1 MLENSSAGSIM
12 ERAGCMVIFG
22 REWIMSNVEGVGGSG
37 VGRRMEIEG
46 WKGTVHVVGFTLL
59 DCAGWM
65 VEDGGWT
72 VEGGG

>member
-1 MLENSSAGSIM
+1 
-12 ERAGCMVIFG
+12 
-22 REWIMSNVEGVGGSG
+22 MSNVEGVGGSG